1 MFGDE
6 IKENRQN
13 FPGLQVPISVLHYY
27 DRYGLLKPDYIDRFT
42 GYRYYSE
49 NQIQVCARINALK
62 AAGFSLSEIKQVL
75 SGRTASEEISTIFDN
90 KKRELSEI
98 LCHLDELRDIIL
110 GGNFVAETK
119 IQVMHEDV
127 QIPFENDEKII
138 GKWKIIGEYNNRT
151 EFDLGQTRQE
161 ESIGNR
167 NGEVFFLPKGEWYW
181 CYSWTKGKLLVD
193 NGDSSYVNRLYD

>member
-1 MFGDE
+1 M
-6 IKENRQN
+6 
-13 FPGLQVPISVLHYY
+13 
-27 DRYGLLKPDYIDRFT
+27 
-42 GYRYYSE
+42 
-49 NQIQVCARINALK
+49 
-62 AAGFSLSEIKQVL
+62 
-75 SGRTASEEISTIFDN
+75 
-90 KKRELSEI
+90 
-98 LCHLDELRDIIL
+98 
-110 GGNFVAETK
+110 AETK

-193 NGDSSYVNRLYD
+193 NGDSSYVNDYTTEKRSDGLYMFVNLKSYAYLQTGRTTLLVLRQRTLPARTISPFPFVTTRASRENGNLWPSSWIRMILIQKTSPAVRICILKRLNFCQTVNASVFMETKP